1 MNLMPLQRL
10 RENKSNLRGSSV
22 GLLAM
27 VSCFAAATPSAAEEC
42 PAPGSEIATDRPD
55 VTNSSLVIPAGS
67 LQLEN
72 GLNTT
77 GGSAG
82 RTFDGS
88 NSRLRF
94 GIAPCL
100 EILADLPSYTA
111 TLRGMPDS
119 GFSDFTPA
127 IKYQFSS
134 LPEHWSLS
142 MTAGAGLPTGSTA
155 VAGFGIQPYL
165 QLPWSHELGDG
176 WATNG
181 MFTQFFAPAD
191 PVNRF
196 TTEATFSVEKR
207 VTSRADVFVEYVGDY
222 RAVGANSQS
231 INVGGGYLLT
241 DTQQID
247 AHLAVGLNRN
257 SPNYTVGIGYS
268 VRFDKVFRALAGTA
282 R

>member
-1 MNLMPLQRL
+1 MNVVHFQRVPE
-10 RENKSNLRGSSV
+10 RRNNLCI
-22 GLLAM
+22 LAIA
-27 VSCFAAATPSAAEEC
+27 SCFITTRPAAAEEC

-55 VTNSSLVIPAGS
+55 VTNSSLVVPAGS

-72 GLNTT
+72 GINGT
-77 GGSAG
+77 GTGVG
-82 RTFDGS
+82 TTFDGS

-100 EILADLPSYTA
+100 EILADIPTYTGKLGG
-111 TLRGMPDS
+111 TPDT

-134 LPEHWSLS
+134 LPEHWTLSL
-142 MTAGAGLPTGSTA
+142 TAGAGLPTGSIA

-222 RAVGANSQS
+222 RAVGANSQL

-247 AHLAVGLNRN
+247 AHLAIGLNRN
-257 SPNYTVGIGYS
+257 SPNYIVGVGYS
-268 VRFDKVFRALAGTA
+268 VRFDNVFRALTGAVH
-282 R
+282 